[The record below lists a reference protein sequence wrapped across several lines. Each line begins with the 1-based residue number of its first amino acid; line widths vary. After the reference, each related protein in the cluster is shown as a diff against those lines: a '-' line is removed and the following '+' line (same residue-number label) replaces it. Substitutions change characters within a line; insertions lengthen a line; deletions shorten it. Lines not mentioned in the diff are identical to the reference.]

1 MQQLLHQWAAAL
13 LPRSSHEKLL
23 PLIDRVLSTA
33 FSKDE
38 TGGAQR
44 SALLVFFLRVASA
57 ALAYIM
63 QVILARWMG
72 ASEYGIFIV
81 VWTIVIILCVF
92 SGLGFSV
99 SLLRFIPEYLEK
111 KQYQLLNGLL
121 FSARFLV
128 LLSSTAIAALGITIA
143 WLFSDFISN
152 TYILPL
158 YLIAFCIPMH
168 TYTGMLEGI
177 ARAHDWQLKAMLPD
191 FIFRPL
197 LVLVYMLI
205 ALAMDYPP
213 TAVTACI
220 VTIAAVWT
228 VTFFQTLMMEISLRK
243 VHHRTPRQLQLK
255 TWLLISVPMLAV
267 DGFFQLITSS
277 DVILIGLWLPSDQV
291 GIYFAASRTLALMHF
306 VYYAVRAASAPRM
319 ARLYHANDM
328 NGLKDFVGSAAKMT
342 FWPTLAMA
350 VFVMA
355 IGPFLLGL
363 FGEDFSKGT
372 PILYILVLGVLARA
386 AVGPVDALLT
396 LSGHQNTCAK
406 IYATVFVMNLILN
419 TLLIPAFGLYGA
431 ALATTLVIFFEAFIL
446 YRSAHKHLGLH
457 TFILPLKRQK
467 AAINEAG

>member
-1 MQQLLHQWAAAL
+1 MHEFFIKWA
-13 LPRSSHEKLL
+13 EKLL
-23 PLIDRVLSTA
+23 PHSTHQKVLPILDKVLGA
-33 FSKDE
+33 ILSKGE
-38 TGGAQR
+38 AGGAQR
-44 SALLVFFLRVASA
+44 SALIVFALRVFSA

-81 VWTIVIILCVF
+81 VWTLVIILSVF

-111 KQYQLLNGLL
+111 KQYELLNGLL

-128 LLSSTAIAALGITIA
+128 LLSSTTIAILGISIA

-152 TYILPL
+152 IYILPL
-158 YLIAFCIPMH
+158 YIIAICLPMH

-177 ARAHDWQLKAMLPD
+177 ARAHDWQLKAMVPD
-191 FIFRPL
+191 FICRPL
-197 LVLVYMLI
+197 LVLFYMLV
-205 ALAMDYPP
+205 ALLLDYPP

-228 VTFFQTLMMEISLRK
+228 VTFFQAIMMEVSLHK
-243 VHHRTPRQLQLK
+243 VRHPAPRELQIK
-255 TWLLISVPMLAV
+255 SWLLVSIPMLAV

-277 DVILIGLWLPSDQV
+277 DVILIGLWLSPDQV

-328 NGLKDFVGSAAKMT
+328 NGLRDFVGSAAKMT
-342 FWPTLAMA
+342 FWPTVLMA
-350 VFVMA
+350 AFIMIV
-355 IGPFLLGL
+355 GPFLLTL
-363 FGEDFSKGT
+363 FGEGFSEGT
-372 PILYILVLGVLARA
+372 PILYILVVGVLARA

-406 IYATVFVMNLILN
+406 IYASVFVVNLALN
-419 TLLIPAFGLYGA
+419 TILIPTLGLYGA

-446 YRSAHKHLGLH
+446 YRSAYKHLGLH
-457 TFILPLKRQK
+457 TFIFPIKRPET
-467 AAINEAG
+467 AGHEAG